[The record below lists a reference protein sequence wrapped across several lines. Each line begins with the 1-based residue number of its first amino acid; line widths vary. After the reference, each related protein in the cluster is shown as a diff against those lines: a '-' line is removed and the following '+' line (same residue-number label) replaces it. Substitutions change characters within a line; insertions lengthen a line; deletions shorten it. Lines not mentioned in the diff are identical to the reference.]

1 MVLCGRVGCACL
13 HLYLGECSLEFLA
26 AYGVDGEV
34 ERAVDDGAEPAKQV
48 KDAGEGPF
56 LVAQL
61 QPLHK
66 PVSRNSTNHKV

>member
-1 MVLCGRVGCACL
+1 
-13 HLYLGECSLEFLA
+13 LYLGECSLEFLA

-66 PVSRNSTNHKV
+66 PVSRNPQSMTKNQSTTVPHVGS